1 MALFLPFTPAGKQT
15 ELDAVRVKDH
25 LRLGPYASIDPYAA
39 LPRVPARII
48 APEECRLFS
57 DETRAALFGNGSD
70 ELSAVALFR
79 SPATDEWLL
88 HVNPCHDIHRRRAS
102 LMEEIV
108 HIVLEHPRTEILRDA
123 RARRQTYDAGVE
135 DEAFNVG
142 AACIIPYRAL
152 FNAVKQYRTAIP
164 ELAAQYNVSE
174 EYVVYRIKRAGLSSV
189 YKKNVGPLT
198 AR

>member
-15 ELDAVRVKDH
+15 ELDAVKVKAH
-25 LRLGPYASIDPYAA
+25 LRFSPYVSIDPYEV
-39 LPRVPARII
+39 LPLVPARII
-48 APEECRLFS
+48 TPEECRLFS
-57 DETRAALFGNGSD
+57 DETRTALLGSNSD
-70 ELSAVALFR
+70 DLSAVALFR
-79 SPATDEWLL
+79 SPASGEWLI

-108 HIVLEHPRTEILRDA
+108 HIVLDHPQTEILLDE
-123 RARRQTYDAGVE
+123 RARRQTYDKGVE

-152 FNAVKQYRTAIP
+152 FNAVKQNRTAIP
-164 ELAAQYNVSE
+164 ELAQQYNMSE
-174 EYVVYRIKRAGLSSV
+174 QYIVYRIKRAGLSNI
-189 YKKNVGPLT
+189 YKSNVGPLT